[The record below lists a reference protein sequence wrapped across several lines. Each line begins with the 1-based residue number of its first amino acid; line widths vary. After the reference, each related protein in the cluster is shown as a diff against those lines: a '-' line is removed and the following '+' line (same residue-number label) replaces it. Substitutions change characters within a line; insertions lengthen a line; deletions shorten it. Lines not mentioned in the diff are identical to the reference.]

1 MLQKKLFVVVN
12 VENLEGKKKK
22 KPRKKQIKMTCSH
35 VVS

>member
-22 KPRKKQIKMTCSH
+22 PRKKQIKMTCSH